1 MDVEGTMQFI
11 LEQQA
16 QFAADIQQIKE
27 VVKAQHDQF
36 AADVQQINE
45 VAKAQQDQLGQLGS
59 ALLDISAAQAK
70 TNEIV
75 AVLAEG
81 QVETEQNLNSLMS
94 IVERHI
100 AGHN

>member
-1 MDVEGTMQFI
+1 MDAEGTMQFI

-27 VVKAQHDQF
+27 VIKTQQDQF
-36 AADVQQINE
+36 AADIQQIKE
-45 VAKAQQDQLGQLGS
+45 VIKTQQDQFGS
-59 ALLDISAAQAK
+59 ALLDIATAQAK

-75 AVLAEG
+75 AVLAER
-81 QVETEQNLNSLMS
+81 QIETEQNLNSLVS

>member
-1 MDVEGTMQFI
+1 MDAEGTMQFI

-27 VVKAQHDQF
+27 VIKTQQDQF
-36 AADVQQINE
+36 AADIQQIKE
-45 VAKAQQDQLGQLGS
+45 VIKTQQDQFGQLGS
-59 ALLDISAAQAK
+59 ALLDIATAQAK

-75 AVLAEG
+75 AVLAER